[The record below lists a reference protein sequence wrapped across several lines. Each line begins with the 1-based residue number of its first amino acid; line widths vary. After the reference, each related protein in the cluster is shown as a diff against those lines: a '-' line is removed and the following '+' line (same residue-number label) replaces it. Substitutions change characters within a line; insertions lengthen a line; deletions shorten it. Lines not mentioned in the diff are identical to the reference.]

1 MENYALK
8 RYLIT
13 YLFNQEE
20 KQIIIKA
27 NNLYEARIKALEKYK
42 ILVDIKEYFDERNI
56 KIKEEELIFVL
67 KDLKIVLHAGLSLQ
81 EAILEFCQNS
91 YDKKITNI
99 FQNIFQKLKNGLSYE
114 EAFRDILNSTELAI
128 LKICEG
134 KQDLSKA
141 FEIIISL
148 KEKKLKNIKQF
159 KKAISYPVLVFA
171 SIVFAFLILMFFVL
185 PEFKNLFIQL
195 DLDLPL
201 ITKILFFIG
210 DFLVDYSLFI
220 MVCIVF
226 CLLWIYILFNK
237 TSLFDQILI
246 VTPIFGKIIMY
257 QDKFCFFIILSY
269 LLNSG
274 VDIKKAL
281 KLASD
286 GINNKILKNK
296 ITYAIALFE
305 SGLDLAQAFSKI
317 KLFES
322 FAIRM
327 LNLSLKSSKI
337 DESTYDLAMFFEYKK
352 EEYIQK
358 IFSMLEPLM
367 IIFMA
372 SMILILALAIFLPM
386 WQISQGI

>member
-1 MENYALK
+1 MK